1 MTFINIVS
9 AIVFLTVVV
18 SAVCTYRKLHREIDD
33 AEGLCEI
40 NERGEI
46 GTSDE
51 GDVVGR
57 A

>member
-1 MTFINIVS
+1 MTFLNIVS
-9 AIVFLTVVV
+9 AVLFLALVASTVIV
-18 SAVCTYRKLHREIDD
+18 YRKLHRDIDD

-51 GDVVGR
+51 GDIVGGI
-57 A
+57 